1 MRLTQ
6 ILTTFLFLVM
16 ISISAPTMA
25 QNQGLASTM
34 EVYVFPKAGQDA
46 NQQSMDEA
54 SCYDWAESNTGSDPF
69 ALKDQQQ
76 AAAEQASAQ
85 QQAAQQSTQGAGAR
99 GALGG
104 AAVGAVVGEIADDD
118 AGKGAA
124 WGAAIGAVH
133 NRRKHK
139 RSAEQQSA
147 QAEQQYQQTAQN
159 TEEQIENFKKA
170 FSVCLEA
177 NDYMVKY

>member
-1 MRLTQ
+1 MRHNT
-6 ILTTFLFLVM
+6 IFNTCIFLLMASFSFPAL
-16 ISISAPTMA
+16 A
-25 QNQGLASTM
+25 QNQSLAATM

-46 NQQSMDEA
+46 NKQSMDEA

-69 ALKDQQQ
+69 ALQNQQQ
-76 AAAEQASAQ
+76 AAAQQAEAQ

-124 WGAAIGAVH
+124 WGAALGAVH
-133 NRRKHK
+133 NRRKSK
-139 RSAEQQSA
+139 RNANEQSA
-147 QAEQQYQQTAQN
+147 QAEQQYQQTAQY
-159 TEEQIENFKKA
+159 TSEQIENFKKA